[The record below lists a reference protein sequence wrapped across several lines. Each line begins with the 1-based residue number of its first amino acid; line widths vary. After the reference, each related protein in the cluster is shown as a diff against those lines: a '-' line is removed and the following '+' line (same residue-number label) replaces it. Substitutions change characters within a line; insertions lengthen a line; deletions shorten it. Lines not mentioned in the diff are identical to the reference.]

1 MSKRRKTTK
10 TRLPFVFLGIL
21 LIGLAFIF
29 SMNSLADPLPKQEDS
44 EEMTQQEFIDRIAPH
59 AQELQKAYG
68 ILLSIILGQAIL
80 ESDWG

>member
-29 SMNSLADPLPKQEDS
+29 SMNSLADPLPKQEDN

-59 AQELQKAYG
+59 AQELQKGVRYFTEHYFRA
-68 ILLSIILGQAIL
+68 SHLGV
-80 ESDWG
+80 

>member
-21 LIGLAFIF
+21 LIGRAFIF

-44 EEMTQQEFIDRIAPH
+44 
-59 AQELQKAYG
+59 
-68 ILLSIILGQAIL
+68 
-80 ESDWG
+80 

>member
-29 SMNSLADPLPKQEDS
+29 Q
-44 EEMTQQEFIDRIAPH
+44 
-59 AQELQKAYG
+59 
-68 ILLSIILGQAIL
+68 
-80 ESDWG
+80 